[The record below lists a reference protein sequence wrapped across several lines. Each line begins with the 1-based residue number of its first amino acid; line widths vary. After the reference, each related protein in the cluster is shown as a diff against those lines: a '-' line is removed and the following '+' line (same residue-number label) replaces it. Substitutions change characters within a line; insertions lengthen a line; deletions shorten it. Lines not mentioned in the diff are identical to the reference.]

1 MTYIY
6 GMDRDRRFISR
17 HDLGKRKS
25 KFVLGEVSDRLESTY
40 KSVQSAIDSSPSRK
54 PSTLS
59 RLGSAARGVAQLPT
73 KPFTEPLGVLSDV
86 VRQRSI
92 KPVIKQG
99 SDILGM
105 LTSGEKAANYTV
117 PGLGSA
123 IRGGIERIPKVGKP
137 AAAVADIATSP
148 LTLATA
154 GGAGALAGG
163 GNVLGRMVAPVA
175 GKTFGT
181 RLAAETGI
189 GAGALAGSYGG
200 KRVAEELGAP
210 KPVQGA
216 AALAGGLAGGMAGVR
231 GAQKAFGGAG
241 VLAGSARGMEEPL
254 ESLDD
259 QLPRIGGA
267 AELKSPIQF
276 RTPETKLTPTERA
289 SDVVNRGLKFM
300 VKTGVTES
308 KEATPIRRE
317 SKALKNNILNTTRQ
331 LSTISSGV
339 EHELKVDSKTGLTR
353 FGVTVQDLAD
363 DFDKYEK
370 LLTPQERTL
379 LSIIRD
385 KQERLTELS
394 LRSGILKEEDLIKPK
409 SPRGFWLSRYGTIG
423 DAPSPELLPKYS
435 KAMGEA
441 GFEKPR
447 RYPTMA
453 KGREAGDQYPSF
465 SNAMDAYGKAL
476 ASRVEQEYAKPYIKG
491 LAEYAEEQGIPTGGR
506 VDISGEAI
514 TDLPPAWA
522 DTLNREFG
530 AKQTHDSEFYHIVN
544 AVNQTGKSV
553 WASADGSFA
562 GIQGLLLM
570 ATAPARAGKALALS
584 FRSMVDPSF
593 KAEFI
598 AKHDRLMESLGKPT
612 WEDAGANGLH
622 FAGAKGE
629 GLDIRPETE
638 GLLGKISGL
647 PVIKQTNRLYSD
659 MGDFYRGS
667 AFDIYYD
674 TVNSTGKGLL
684 VQHKPGEAKNYLREI
699 ASASNRA
706 TGYSET
712 AFGGDVGKIMLFAPK
727 FLQSQLEVITEA
739 VSDGGL
745 EGQIARQQLIRLM
758 GWGIGLTFAA
768 NAIKTGSADPMDW
781 AGATDLDITSSNFM
795 RIRNI
800 GGADISLFGPWDSLV
815 RGVVAAAQGDPN
827 YMLRS
832 KASPIVSKGWDLF
845 TGKDFLGQDTR
856 DPENF
861 IRSLLPFSTR
871 EAGIPGIEGPLGA
884 KEPLTSTAL
893 GFAGIKSSP
902 LSRKEKVDQ
911 ALESAGISRDDPEY
925 EIKRREYISTHPEI
939 VPSAVSEKGKR
950 AEKISKETREREKTN
965 NDKALDDT
973 QTLVQFR
980 ENRSDINTAQRIRL
994 EEAVG
999 KFKDNPKTQQQKWL
1013 SSYFKL
1019 YDQAKDD
1026 INPDKVD
1033 SKKLDPLVAEW
1044 VNTNGEQALDFI
1056 RRYMQAGQTEVD
1068 KQYIKDLQTLDK
1080 AGFFNTPKYQRMR
1093 SGLSDDDI
1101 DKYRDMVSA
1110 ARKSDPRLDAG
1121 TFGAAANKVLH
1132 AKGLSRIQ
1140 IQDVIRAGSENAK
1153 SKSYLALKR
1162 KYGKELLWF
1171 DENIRWSDYK
1181 SYKPRRISSAIRR

>member
-17 HDLGKRKS
+17 HDLEKRKS

-181 RLAAETGI
+181 RLAAETG
-189 GAGALAGSYGG
+189 
-200 KRVAEELGAP
+200 V
-210 KPVQGA
+210 GA
-216 AALAGGLAGGMAGVR
+216 AALAGSYLGGKATEDMPAPIQTVAKIGGGLAGGVAGVR

-241 VLAGSARGMEEPL
+241 ALAGARAGIIGEED
-254 ESLDD
+254 LDNI
-259 QLPRIGGA
+259 PSIGGA

-300 VKTGVTES
+300 AKTGVTES
-308 KEATPIRRE
+308 REATPIRRE
-317 SKALKNNILNTTRQ
+317 SKSLKNNILNTTRQ

-339 EHELKVDSKTGLTR
+339 EHELKVDPKTGLTR

-385 KQERLTELS
+385 KQERLTELG
-394 LRSGILKEEDLIKPK
+394 LRSGVLKEEDLIKPK

-441 GFEKPR
+441 GFEKSR
-447 RYPTMA
+447 EYKTMA
-453 KGREAGDQYPSF
+453 QGKAAGEQYPSF

-598 AKHDRLMESLGKPT
+598 TKHDRLMESLGKPT

-638 GLLGKISGL
+638 GLLGKISRL
-647 PVIKQTNRLYSD
+647 PIIKQTNRLYSD

-667 AFDIYYD
+667 AFDLYYD
-674 TVNSTGKGLL
+674 TINSTGKGLL
-684 VQHKPGEAKNYLREI
+684 VGHKPGEAKNYLREI
-699 ASASNRA
+699 SSAANRA

-727 FLQSQLEVITEA
+727 FLQSQLEILVKA
-739 VSDGGL
+739 ARVRGGGL
-745 EGQIARQQLIRLM
+745 EGQIARQQLIRLI
-758 GWGIGLTFAA
+758 GWGVGITFAA
-768 NAIKTGSADPMDW
+768 NAIKTGSIDPMDW
-781 AGATDLDITSSNFM
+781 ASATDLDITSSNFM

-800 GGADISLFGPWDSLV
+800 GGADVSLFGPWDSLV
-815 RGVVAAAQGDPN
+815 RGIVNAAQGDPN

-832 KASPIVSKGWDLF
+832 KSSPIVSKGWDLIS
-845 TGKDFLGQDTR
+845 GKDFLGQDTR

-871 EAGIPGIEGPLGA
+871 EVGIPGIEGPLGA
-884 KEPLTSTAL
+884 KEPLVSTAL
-893 GFAGIKSSP
+893 GFAGVKSSP
-902 LSRKEKVDQ
+902 LSRTEKVDQ
-911 ALESAGISRDDPEY
+911 ALEDAGISKDDPEY
-925 EIKRREYISTHPEI
+925 DIKRREYISTHPEI
-939 VPSAVSEKGKR
+939 VPSATTEKGKK
-950 AEKISKETREREKTN
+950 AEKITKETQEREKTN
-965 NDKALDDT
+965 NDRALDDT
-973 QTLVQFR
+973 QTLVEFR
-980 ENRSDINTAQRIRL
+980 ENRSDINTSQRIRR

-1044 VNTNGEQALDFI
+1044 ANANGEQALDFV
-1056 RRYMQAGQTEVD
+1056 RRYTQAGQTEVD

-1101 DKYRDMVSA
+1101 DKYRDVVSA
-1110 ARKSDPRLDAG
+1110 ARKSNPKLDAG
-1121 TFGAAANKVLH
+1121 TFGAAANKVLY
-1132 AKGLSRIQ
+1132 AKGLSRTQ
-1140 IQDVIRAGSENAK
+1140 IQDVIRAGRDNAK
-1153 SKSYLALKR
+1153 SKAYLALKR

-1181 SYKPRRISSAIRR
+1181 NYKPRRVTVSSAIRR